1 MEQCDEFGPDLLNGA
16 YVHAVHIMDSQS
28 VFSEKSVLLIR
39 R

>member
-1 MEQCDEFGPDLLNGA
+1 MEQYDEFGPHLPNGA
-16 YVHAVHIMDSQS
+16 YVHAVHIMDSES